1 MFVDM
6 DFIYKVEIV
15 YKYLMFKMQHI
26 TIQIMMEVYVT
37 NVLMQQQVLITI
49 LHVYVQMDNF
59 GMKQFVMSVQSIKQY
74 KYHRQIKQV
83 HVLVEVTN

>member
-15 YKYLMFKMQHI
+15 YKYLIKMQHI
-26 TIQIMMEVYVT
+26 TIQIMMEVYMT

-49 LHVYVQMDNF
+49 LHAYVQMDNF
-59 GMKQFVMSVQSIKQY
+59 GMKQFVMFVQNIKQY
-74 KYHRQIKQV
+74 KCHLQIKQV
-83 HVLVEVTN
+83 HVLAEVTN